1 MMLEVRFHGR
11 AGQGIVTAAELLA
24 VAAGFEGRHS
34 QAFPMFGS
42 EKRGPPVTGFCRI
55 SDEPIEIHEQIYRPD
70 IVLVS
75 DSTIMDTVDVA
86 AGLKPQGIALIN
98 TSKKPAELGLK
109 LSGGQKLLT
118 VDGTDIAIKYFKK
131 PITNTVMLGA
141 LSKATKI
148 VGLDALKKAIQQR
161 FKGETAKHNIDAITE
176 CYQNMVVSQ

>member
-55 SDEPIEIHEQIYRPD
+55 SDEPIEIHEQIYKPD
-70 IVLVS
+70 VVVVA
-75 DSTIMDTVDVA
+75 DATVMDVVDVA
-86 AGLKPQGIALIN
+86 AGLKPKGIVLVN
-98 TSKKPAELGLK
+98 TGKTAGELGLS
-109 LSGGQKLLT
+109 LSDGQKVLT

-141 LSKATKI
+141 LAKATKI
-148 VGLDALKKAIQQR
+148 VGLEALKKAIRQR
-161 FKGETAKHNIDAITE
+161 FKGEAAQQNIDAITE
-176 CYQNMVVSQ
+176 CFNDVVVK

>member
-1 MMLEVRFHGR
+1 MQEIRFHGR

-24 VAAGFEGRHS
+24 VAAGFENKHS

-55 SDEPIEIHEQIYRPD
+55 SDEPIEIHEQIYKPD
-70 IVLVS
+70 IVLVA
-75 DSTIMDTVDVA
+75 DATIMDIVDVA
-86 AGLKPQGIALIN
+86 AGLKPNGVVLIN
-98 TSKKPAELGLK
+98 TAKKPAELGLK
-109 LSGGQKLLT
+109 MEKGQRLLT

-148 VGLDALKKAIQQR
+148 VGLDALKKAINQR
-161 FKGETAKHNIDAITE
+161 FTGEPAKHNINAIQE
-176 CYQNMVVSQ
+176 CYDDLVVSE